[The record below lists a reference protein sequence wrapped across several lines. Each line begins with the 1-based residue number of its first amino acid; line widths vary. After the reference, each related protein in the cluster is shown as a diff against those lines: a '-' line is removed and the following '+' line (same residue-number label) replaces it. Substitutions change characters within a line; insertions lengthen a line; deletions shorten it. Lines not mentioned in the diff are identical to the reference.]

1 MVLSFFYVENE
12 MRLASKLDNIF
23 LEEMK
28 IQVNL
33 PRFSR
38 RKNEVRSGEVKKH
51 EALFNKEGK

>member
-1 MVLSFFYVENE
+1 MVLSLFFDVEDG

-33 PRFSR
+33 PRFSMR
-38 RKNEVRSGEVKKH
+38 NNEVRSGEVKKH
-51 EALFNKEGK
+51 EALFD